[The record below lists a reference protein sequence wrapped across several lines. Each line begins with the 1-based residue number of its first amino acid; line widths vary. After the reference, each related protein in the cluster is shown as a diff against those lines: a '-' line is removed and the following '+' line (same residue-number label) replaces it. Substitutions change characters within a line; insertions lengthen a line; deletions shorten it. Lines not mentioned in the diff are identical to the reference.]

1 MRNKYLSNN
10 ILNLYDF
17 NLAKNKVAEVFDLF
31 NYLEMTYENI
41 PLPSI
46 TSSGNVRY
54 EQFLPE
60 IKSSK
65 VENFV
70 FKKICF
76 EIKGSDY
83 KRKKLMSKIKL
94 ALDRLNKNER
104 LVFKYIFFDELS
116 IEEICDNLHY
126 CDKKINSIKKS
137 AIIKFLVA
145 LGIDDLCLKGG
156 DKLRVQSYFQNKAR
170 ATL

>member
-1 MRNKYLSNN
+1 
-10 ILNLYDF
+10 
-17 NLAKNKVAEVFDLF
+17 
-31 NYLEMTYENI
+31 
-41 PLPSI
+41 
-46 TSSGNVRY
+46 
-54 EQFLPE
+54 
-60 IKSSK
+60 
-65 VENFV
+65 
-70 FKKICF
+70 
-76 EIKGSDY
+76 
-83 KRKKLMSKIKL
+83 MSKIKL